1 MQLFYSN
8 NITAH
13 SVVLTEEESIHCNRV
28 LRKKLGDEI
37 FVINGKG
44 KLWKCEI
51 AKIHDKGTEAKII
64 ALEKEE
70 ENAEKQLHIAICPT
84 KNADRIE
91 WFVEKAIEIG
101 VQKISFV
108 LSQRTERKTINLER
122 IQKIALSAAKQSMD
136 LYLPNFEVYQS
147 VQSFVDSN
155 TNSSTFIA
163 HLLEMNNVFLGESI
177 KNQINVTVLIGPE
190 GDFTEKEIEYSL
202 DKGAKSVTLGIKRL
216 RTETAGVM
224 VAAVFATVNLIN

>member
-8 NITAH
+8 NITNH

-51 AKIHDKGTEAKII
+51 SKIHDKGTEAKII
-64 ALEKEE
+64 SLEKEE

-101 VQKISFV
+101 VQKISFIF
-108 LSQRTERKTINLER
+108 SQRTERKTINLER
-122 IQKIALSAAKQSMD
+122 IQKIALSAVKQSME
-136 LYLPNFEVYQS
+136 LYLPEFEVFQS
-147 VQSFVDSN
+147 VNSFIESSSN
-155 TNSSTFIA
+155 SPIYIA
-163 HLLEMNNVFLGESI
+163 HLLEMNNIFLGESI
-177 KNQINVTVLIGPE
+177 KNQDIVTVLIGPE
-190 GDFTEKEIEYSL
+190 GDFTEKEIEFCIN
-202 DKGAKSVTLGIKRL
+202 KGVKAVTLGNKRL

-224 VAAVFATVNLIN
+224 VAAVFATVNLTN